1 MKVLY
6 VIDHLKGGGAEQQAA
21 LLANAVK
28 ADEKILCLT
37 EDRGVRASDI
47 RAPVVLLGGEGCRR
61 TPCRTTLV
69 IKRLIDGEKPDIVH
83 SFLMYSTALTAFS
96 IFLARHKPLFICQ
109 ESSIPQKVLGSVR
122 ASAVKKAFLKY
133 AYGKADQIVAVSESV
148 RNSLLSDGFLRD
160 TGKTTIICDG
170 LDINFMKSLSPKNVL
185 RETLGLSKGAFYF
198 CFAGSLVYEKGVE
211 FLIRAFLGISDPGLR
226 LLILGEGPK
235 RACFER
241 LAGNDDRISF
251 LGFRRNAVEYIRA
264 SDAFVFPSL
273 YEGLGGAVIEA
284 MAVGTPI
291 IASDSEGI
299 RDLISNDKNG
309 LLVPAKDAKRLK
321 EALEKIVAEPGLRE
335 RLAENGLRRSNFFTV
350 ERMTR
355 EHMALYERL
364 LRERT

>member
-1 MKVLY
+1 MKILY
-6 VIDHLKGGGAEQQAA
+6 VIDHLKGGGAEQQAVF
-21 LLANAVK
+21 LANEIMAQ
-28 ADEKILCLT
+28 EKILYLT
-37 EDRGVRASDI
+37 EDRGVRAADI
-47 RAPVVLLGGEGCRR
+47 GDPVVLLGGEEGGRTLCRSV
-61 TPCRTTLV
+61 LA
-69 IKRLIDGEKPDIVH
+69 IKRLIDREKPDIVH
-83 SFLMYSTALTAFS
+83 SFLMYSTVVTAFS
-96 IFLARHKPLFICQ
+96 LFLVRQRPLFICQ
-109 ESSIPQKVLGSVR
+109 ESSISQKVLDSV
-122 ASAVKKAFLKY
+122 SAAGTKKALLKL
-133 AYGKADQIVAVSESV
+133 AYRKADHIVAVSESAC
-148 RNSLLSDGFLRD
+148 NSLLSDGFLRD

-170 LDINFMKSLSPKNVL
+170 LDINFMKSLPPKNVL

-264 SDAFVFPSL
+264 SDVFVFPSL

-309 LLVPAKDAKRLK
+309 LLVPAKDARRLK
-321 EALEKIVAEPGLRE
+321 EALEKIAAEPGLRE
-335 RLAENGLRRSNFFTV
+335 RLAEDGLRRSNFFTV